1 MKVKSNIHFWSRT
14 IKFFSSQKNFVGALF
29 FTRSIKNMLTIVR
42 YIMCLDFVCLFLVM
56 KHENWSTSLQSVQN
70 IGVLYVLCIVNRDDG
85 IP

>member
-1 MKVKSNIHFWSRT
+1 
-14 IKFFSSQKNFVGALF
+14 
-29 FTRSIKNMLTIVR
+29 MLTNVC

-85 IP
+85 IPWN